1 MASSMPRRFPP
12 SFPVTPPKACAA
24 LWYKRR
30 GGDTEL
36 CGALAGCPLSR
47 LAATALPKGEP
58 SLASP
63 FGGRWCPVGTVQ
75 RLTEPA
81 GESGLALARTE
92 RASCQPPHPL
102 PWLSPLRARPP
113 RSLVSFW
120 LRAHKVKGKVEAFLK
135 RKRVRPADV
144 PQKTLIS
151 LRSAPGAHVRF
162 SLAQARR
169 SAAAP
174 KRELRAQALG
184 RELPGVQPPRP
195 TSIL

>member
-12 SFPVTPPKACAA
+12 SFPVQPPQACTA

-30 GGDTEL
+30 RGDTAV
-36 CGALAGCPLSR
+36 CGALASCPLSR
-47 LAATALPKGEP
+47 LAATAPPKGEP

-63 FGGRWCPVGTVQ
+63 LGGRWCPVGTVQ

-92 RASCQPPHPL
+92 RASCRPHHPL

-162 SLAQARR
+162 SLAQA
-169 SAAAP
+169 
-174 KRELRAQALG
+174 
-184 RELPGVQPPRP
+184 
-195 TSIL
+195 

>member
-1 MASSMPRRFPP
+1 MEDPRRGSSVPPGAAEISAP
-12 SFPVTPPKACAA
+12 SFPVQPPQACTA

-30 GGDTEL
+30 RGDTDV
-36 CGALAGCPLSR
+36 CGALASCPLSR
-47 LAATALPKGEP
+47 LAATAPPKGEP

-63 FGGRWCPVGTVQ
+63 LGGG
-75 RLTEPA
+75 
-81 GESGLALARTE
+81 GLALARTE
-92 RASCQPPHPL
+92 RASCQPHRPL

-113 RSLVSFW
+113 RSLVPFW

-162 SLAQARR
+162 SLAQA
-169 SAAAP
+169 
-174 KRELRAQALG
+174 
-184 RELPGVQPPRP
+184 
-195 TSIL
+195 

>member
-1 MASSMPRRFPP
+1 MP
-12 SFPVTPPKACAA
+12 
-24 LWYKRR
+24 
-30 GGDTEL
+30 
-36 CGALAGCPLSR
+36 PLSIR
-47 LAATALPKGEP
+47 AHGSSLPLVLIERIAHVRAVGGLPSPSCQRHDTSPKGGGETWLSLRESQVGSP
-58 SLASP
+58 PEACRKPGLASP
-63 FGGRWCPVGTVQ
+63 SGGG
-75 RLTEPA
+75 
-81 GESGLALARTE
+81 GLALARTE
-92 RASCQPPHPL
+92 RASCRPHHPL

-169 SAAAP
+169 SAAA
-174 KRELRAQALG
+174 QW
-184 RELPGVQPPRP
+184 RELPGVQPPRIARGATP
-195 TSIL
+195 AK

>member
-1 MASSMPRRFPP
+1 MASSMPRRFSP
-12 SFPVTPPKACAA
+12 SFPVQPPQACAA

-30 GGDTEL
+30 RGDTEL
-36 CGALAGCPLSR
+36 CGTLASCPLSR
-47 LAATALPKGEP
+47 LAATAPPEGEP

-63 FGGRWCPVGTVQ
+63 LGGRWCPVGTVQ

-92 RASCQPPHPL
+92 RASCRPHHPL

-113 RSLVSFW
+113 RSLVPFW

-151 LRSAPGAHVRF
+151 LRSATTPPTTHAM
-162 SLAQARR
+162 SLPAPASPSRTAAIERARR
-169 SAAAP
+169 S
-174 KRELRAQALG
+174 
-184 RELPGVQPPRP
+184 
-195 TSIL
+195 

>member
-30 GGDTEL
+30 RGDTDV
-36 CGALAGCPLSR
+36 CGALASRPLSR
-47 LAATALPKGEP
+47 LAATAPPEGEP

-63 FGGRWCPVGTVQ
+63 LGGG
-75 RLTEPA
+75 
-81 GESGLALARTE
+81 GLALARTE
-92 RASCQPPHPL
+92 RASCRPHHPL

-169 SAAAP
+169 SAASLAC
-174 KRELRAQALG
+174 RLG
-184 RELPGVQPPRP
+184 R
-195 TSIL
+195 S

>member
-1 MASSMPRRFPP
+1 MDSNLSGDKLRSPHVSWVFAQL
-12 SFPVTPPKACAA
+12 VTFSIFG
-24 LWYKRR
+24 R
-30 GGDTEL
+30 GATAFEP
-36 CGALAGCPLSR
+36 LAGGPLSR
-47 LAATALPKGEP
+47 LAATAPPRGEP

-63 FGGRWCPVGTVQ
+63 FGGG
-75 RLTEPA
+75 
-81 GESGLALARTE
+81 GLALARTE
-92 RASCQPPHPL
+92 RASCRPHHPL

-169 SAAAP
+169 SAASLAC
-174 KRELRAQALG
+174 RLG
-184 RELPGVQPPRP
+184 R
-195 TSIL
+195 S